1 MPAMIFLTALLFV
14 AAAVIMFALV
24 ALIGRLPSW
33 RALMSREVRAS
44 RDAEAW
50 RIEQRVAAPWW
61 IAGGFCFAAAIVWI
75 LAVPDADENRAIGAL
90 GFVCMTS
97 SGSLG
102 SYLGGRAARR
112 YLKQSIR

>member
-1 MPAMIFLTALLFV
+1 MPAMIFPTALLFL
-14 AAAVIMFALV
+14 AAAVIMVALV
-24 ALIGRLPSW
+24 ALNGRLPSW

-50 RIEQRVAAPWW
+50 RIEQKLAAPWW

-97 SGSLG
+97 SGILG
-102 SYLGGRAARR
+102 SYLGGRAARGH
-112 YLKQSIR
+112 LKHSTR